1 MTDRPTVLS
10 SLPSYQS
17 PRRSLFSAR
26 KFALMASVVAGL
38 GVAAYGLS
46 PRGPVD
52 IFTSPAHAQVNND
65 VRKVAQPVGFAD
77 IVEHVKP
84 SVISVKVNINEKVS
98 SKDDNNDD
106 SPFQPGSPMER
117 FFRRFG
123 GPDGLPPGLRG
134 NPRGGHGMM
143 TGQGSG
149 FFISADGFAVTNN
162 HVVDGA
168 DKVEVT
174 TDDGKVYKAKVIGTD
189 ARTDLALIK
198 VEGGS
203 DFPFAKLSDGKPR
216 IGDWVLAVGN
226 PFGLGGTVTAGI
238 VSASGRDI
246 GNGPYDDFIQID
258 APVNKGNSGG
268 PAFNTEGEVM
278 GVNTAIYSPSGGSV
292 GIAFSIPASTVKSVI
307 AQLKDKGSVSRGW
320 IGVQIQPVTADIAD
334 SLGLKKAEGALVA
347 EPQANGPAAKAG
359 IESGDVI
366 TAVNGETV
374 KDARE
379 LARTIGGLA
388 PGVSVKL
395 NVLHKGTD
403 KVVNLTLGQL
413 PNTLEA
419 KADNDNNDDDKGSAT
434 KGTDVPKLG
443 MTVAPANSVAGAGKE
458 GVVVTE
464 VDPKSAA
471 AERGFK
477 EGDVILEVAGKTV
490 ANAGEVREAIN
501 AARADSKNSVL
512 MRIKSGGS
520 SRFVAVPL
528 AKG

>member
-1 MTDRPTVLS
+1 MTDRPDLS
-10 SLPSYQS
+10 SLPSYRQ
-17 PRRSLFSAR
+17 RSLFSAR

-38 GVAAYGLS
+38 GVAAYGIS
-46 PRGPVD
+46 PSHGPVD
-52 IFTSPAHAQVNND
+52 IFSSPAHAQVNNE
-65 VRKVAQPVGFAD
+65 VRKVERPIGFAD
-77 IVEHVKP
+77 IVERVKP
-84 SVISVKVNINEKVS
+84 SVISVKVNITEKAA
-98 SKDDNNDD
+98 KDDTSNNDD

-123 GPDGLPPGLRG
+123 GPDGMPRGMPGG
-134 NPRGGHGMM
+134 PRGGGRGAV

-174 TDDGKVYKAKVIGTD
+174 TDDGKIYKAKVIGTD

-198 VEGGS
+198 VEGAS
-203 DFPFAKLSDGKPR
+203 SLPFAKLSDGKPR

-226 PFGLGGTVTAGI
+226 PFGLGGSVTAGI

-292 GIAFSIPASTVKSVI
+292 GIAFAIPASTVKSVI

-320 IGVQIQPVTADIAD
+320 IGVQIQPVTPDIAD

-379 LARTIGGLA
+379 LARTIGGFA
-388 PGVSVKL
+388 PGNSVKL
-395 NVLHKGTD
+395 NVLHKGQD
-403 KVVNLTLGQL
+403 KVINLTLGQL
-413 PNTLEA
+413 PNAQEA
-419 KADNDNNDDDKGSAT
+419 KADNDNGDKSNPT
-434 KGTDVPKLG
+434 RGTDVPKLG
-443 MTVAPANSVAGAGKE
+443 LTLAPANSVAGAGKD

-490 ANAGEVREAIN
+490 ANADEVREVIN
-501 AARADSKNSVL
+501 AARTENKNSVL
-512 MRIKSGGS
+512 MRVKTGTS

>member
-1 MTDRPTVLS
+1 MTERPIDLS
-10 SLPSYQS
+10 SLPSYQR

-26 KFALMASVVAGL
+26 KLALMASVVAGL
-38 GVAAYGLS
+38 GVAIYGFS
-46 PRGPVD
+46 PPTGPVD
-52 IFTSPAHAQVNND
+52 IFSSPAHAQVNNE
-65 VRKVAQPVGFAD
+65 VRKVDKPVGFAD
-77 IVEHVKP
+77 IVERVKP
-84 SVISVKVNINEKVS
+84 SVISVKVNITQKLA
-98 SKDDNNDD
+98 KDDSGDDD

-123 GPDGLPPGLRG
+123 GPDALPRM
-134 NPRGGHGMM
+134 PR
-143 TGQGSG
+143 GQGSG
-149 FFISADGFAVTNN
+149 FFISADGYAVTNN

-174 TDDGKVYKAKVIGTD
+174 TDDGKTYTAKVIGTD

-203 DFPFAKLSDGKPR
+203 NFSFAKLSDGKPR

-292 GIAFSIPASTVKSVI
+292 GIAFSIPAATVKNIV
-307 AQLKDKGSVSRGW
+307 AQLKDKGTVSRGW

-359 IESGDVI
+359 VESGDLIVALDGRPI
-366 TAVNGETV
+366 SGFDDLHRLLSEQHVGKRLELIVLRRSRPQTSSSQLRLAV
-374 KDARE
+374 AWY
-379 LARTIGGLA
+379 
-388 PGVSVKL
+388 
-395 NVLHKGTD
+395 
-403 KVVNLTLGQL
+403 TL
-413 PNTLEA
+413 
-419 KADNDNNDDDKGSAT
+419 
-434 KGTDVPKLG
+434 
-443 MTVAPANSVAGAGKE
+443 
-458 GVVVTE
+458 
-464 VDPKSAA
+464 
-471 AERGFK
+471 
-477 EGDVILEVAGKTV
+477 
-490 ANAGEVREAIN
+490 
-501 AARADSKNSVL
+501 
-512 MRIKSGGS
+512 
-520 SRFVAVPL
+520 
-528 AKG
+528 

>member
-1 MTDRPTVLS
+1 MTERPIDLS
-10 SLPSYQS
+10 SLPSYRQS
-17 PRRSLFSAR
+17 RRSLFSAR
-26 KFALMASVVAGL
+26 KMALMASVVAGL
-38 GVAAYGLS
+38 GVAIYGFS
-46 PRGPVD
+46 PSTGPLD
-52 IFTSPAHAQVNND
+52 LFTSPAHAQVNNE
-65 VRKVAQPVGFAD
+65 VRKVEKPVGFAD
-77 IVEHVKP
+77 IVERVKP
-84 SVISVKVNINEKVS
+84 SVISVKVNITQKLA
-98 SKDDNNDD
+98 KDDGNDED
-106 SPFQPGSPMER
+106 TSPLQPGSPMER

-123 GPDGLPPGLRG
+123 GPDGLPPGMRG
-134 NPRGGHGMM
+134 GPRGGHAV

-149 FFISADGFAVTNN
+149 FFISADGYAVTNN

-174 TDDGKVYKAKVIGTD
+174 TDDGKTYSAKVIGTD

-203 DFPFAKLSDGKPR
+203 NFSFAKLSDGKPR

-292 GIAFSIPASTVKSVI
+292 GIAFSIPAATVKNIV
-307 AQLKDKGSVSRGW
+307 AQLKDKGTVSRGW

-379 LARTIGGLA
+379 LARTIGGIA
-388 PGVSVKL
+388 PGNAVKL
-395 NVLHKGTD
+395 NVLHKGQE
-403 KVVNLTLGQL
+403 KVINLTLGQL
-413 PNTLEA
+413 PNTIEA
-419 KADNDNNDDDKGSAT
+419 KADNDDGDKGGAT
-434 KGTDVPKLG
+434 RGTDVPKLG
-443 MTVAPANSVAGAGKE
+443 LTVAPANSVAGAGKD

-471 AERGFK
+471 ADRGFK
-477 EGDVILEVAGKTV
+477 EGDVILEVGGKSVASAGD
-490 ANAGEVREAIN
+490 VRDAIN
-501 AARADSKNSVL
+501 AARTDNKNSVL
-512 MRIKSGGS
+512 MRVKSGGQ
-520 SRFVAVPL
+520 SRFVAVPV

>member
-1 MTDRPTVLS
+1 
-10 SLPSYQS
+10 
-17 PRRSLFSAR
+17 
-26 KFALMASVVAGL
+26 MASVVAGI
-38 GVAAYGLS
+38 GVAVYGIGPSHS
-46 PRGPVD
+46 PAGV
-52 IFTSPAHAQVNND
+52 FTSPAYAQVNNE
-65 VRKVAQPVGFAD
+65 VRKVDRPVGFAD
-77 IVEHVKP
+77 IVERVKP
-84 SVISVKVNINEKVS
+84 SVISVKVNINEKVAA
-98 SKDDNNDD
+98 KDDSGSDD

-134 NPRGGHGMM
+134 SPKGRGTV

-174 TDDGKVYKAKVIGTD
+174 TDDGKIYKAKVIGTD
-189 ARTDLALIK
+189 AKTDLALIK

-203 DFPFAKLSDGKPR
+203 NFPFAKLSDGKPR

-268 PAFNTEGEVM
+268 PAFNVDGEVM

-292 GIAFSIPASTVKSVI
+292 GIAFSIPASTVKTVI

-320 IGVQIQPVTADIAD
+320 IGVQIQPVSPEIAD

-347 EPQANGPAAKAG
+347 EPQSSGPAAKAG

-388 PGVSVKL
+388 PGTSVKL
-395 NVLHKGTD
+395 NVMHKGQD
-403 KVVNLTLGQL
+403 KVINLTLGQL
-413 PNTLEA
+413 PNTTEA
-419 KADNDNNDDDKGSAT
+419 KADIDDNDNGGPAR
-434 KGTDVPKLG
+434 GTAVARLG
-443 MTVAPANSVAGAGKE
+443 LTVAPANSVAGAGKD

-464 VDPKSAA
+464 VDPQSAA

-477 EGDVILEVAGKTV
+477 EGDVILEVAGKSV
-490 ANAGEVREAIN
+490 ASVGDVRDAIK
-501 AARADSKNSVL
+501 AASSDNKNSVL
-512 MRIKSGGS
+512 MRVKSGGTLH
-520 SRFVAVPL
+520 FVAVPL